1 MNYLIIGLPSSVSLP
16 QSLTKVFDLDR
27 GDPADVS
34 LDEEVE
40 VGEDDEGWSQTGSR
54 VVLCDQV
61 VALELPVGVAVL
73 LHFGE
78 CVTAGRKESEKS
90 LTGRISGNR

>member
-1 MNYLIIGLPSSVSLP
+1 M
-16 QSLTKVFDLDR
+16 FDLDR